1 MRREGTGSALSPFMS
16 SLLSLFSFFAL
27 HNLPS
32 RRKREKKEEEEEEA
46 RERGGGSPRR
56 VLRLRLRL
64 QKAALS
70 LSERGGRWRRKEGRR
85 IIITPWKR
93 RRRPSSL
100 YPPVEG
106 EREIP
111 QVSLS
116 HIDVKEVEA
125 EDKSELG
132 GTLSSSYF
140 LFFRLS
146 SGECST
152 FSAATQVRKEG
163 IGIDD
168 DDEGCWGSRRVSSDD
183 ESVLSLFSHF
193 PSGLKIIFGCCF
205 PLGHRRQGTMK
216 VSSDRV
222 CRSRSTKG
230 VFHIHGAS
238 FSALPFH
245 FWEIVRRSTLSPFLP
260 PFSGKSVGSWEKV
273 GGSRA

>member
-1 MRREGTGSALSPFMS
+1 MEEAGERRE
-16 SLLSLFSFFAL
+16 
-27 HNLPS
+27 
-32 RRKREKKEEEEEEA
+32 
-46 RERGGGSPRR
+46 GGSPRR

-64 QKAALS
+64 QKAARS
-70 LSERGGRWRRKEGRR
+70 LRERRKVEEEGRR

-116 HIDVKEVEA
+116 HIGVKEVEA

-132 GTLSSSYF
+132 GTLSSSSSF

-168 DDEGCWGSRRVSSDD
+168 DEEGCWGSRRVSRMMNPS
-183 ESVLSLFSHF
+183 SLSF
-193 PSGLKIIFGCCF
+193 PIF
-205 PLGHRRQGTMK
+205 PRA
-216 VSSDRV
+216 
-222 CRSRSTKG
+222 SRSFSG
-230 VFHIHGAS
+230 AVFH
-238 FSALPFH
+238 
-245 FWEIVRRSTLSPFLP
+245 
-260 PFSGKSVGSWEKV
+260 
-273 GGSRA
+273 

>member
-116 HIDVKEVEA
+116 HIGVKEVEA

-132 GTLSSSYF
+132 GTLSSSSSF

-152 FSAATQVRKEG
+152 FSAATQVRNEG

-168 DDEGCWGSRRVSSDD
+168 DEEGCWGSRRVSRMMNPS
-183 ESVLSLFSHF
+183 SLSF
-193 PSGLKIIFGCCF
+193 PIF
-205 PLGHRRQGTMK
+205 PRA
-216 VSSDRV
+216 
-222 CRSRSTKG
+222 SRSFSG
-230 VFHIHGAS
+230 AVFH
-238 FSALPFH
+238 
-245 FWEIVRRSTLSPFLP
+245 
-260 PFSGKSVGSWEKV
+260 
-273 GGSRA
+273 